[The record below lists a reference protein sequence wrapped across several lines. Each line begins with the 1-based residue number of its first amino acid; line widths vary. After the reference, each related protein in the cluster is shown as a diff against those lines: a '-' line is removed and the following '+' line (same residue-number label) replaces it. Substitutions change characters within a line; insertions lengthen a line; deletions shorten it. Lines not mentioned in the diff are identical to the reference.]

1 MLKIILL
8 CKDNNIISSPTHK
21 VHPYF
26 PPRKCVTFAMVSS
39 SMPIAFEFMST
50 GMTSSANYEIVSIYG
65 QKYIIFSSG
74 GDIEVL
80 NY

>member
-1 MLKIILL
+1 
-8 CKDNNIISSPTHK
+8 
-21 VHPYF
+21 
-26 PPRKCVTFAMVSS
+26 MVSS
-39 SMPIAFEFMST
+39 SMPIAFESMST